1 MRVGENVDK
10 ASCRADQSDC
20 GSSKSSRYSHNDGD
34 DEETGAPD
42 EEDGE
47 HGEADVL
54 GLLVVAPHVA
64 RHVAVGGAEDDQ
76 QEVVPLQREEGGD
89 ALLADLEVSVPRV
102 HVNQSG
108 RVTKL

>member
-1 MRVGENVDK
+1 M
-10 ASCRADQSDC
+10 
-20 GSSKSSRYSHNDGD
+20 
-34 DEETGAPD
+34 
-42 EEDGE
+42 
-47 HGEADVL
+47 
-54 GLLVVAPHVA
+54 A